1 MDFETDISKSK
12 FDLNIS
18 NKICDEFKGK
28 NKKIN
33 FKTQNLFYN

>member
-18 NKICDEFKGK
+18 NKICDDLKEKI
-28 NKKIN
+28 KK
-33 FKTQNLFYN
+33 